1 MVGPMIGREQ
11 VSATRRTGFGAAWMT
26 RLAPTIVGATV
37 VGATSQFALAAG
49 PAARYAVWKLDPGVL
64 GWALAGAVAYGL
76 LWRRLSR
83 RPSWVYAASF
93 AAGLVATVLTLSSPL
108 DTMGETVLLTMHML
122 EHMALTLVAATL
134 LTAGVPRSMLER
146 VRNMAVIGP
155 VLDRFWNFRGMVLY
169 SVVVAVWHVPA
180 LYEAALH
187 SEPVHDL
194 EHLCFLLFAMLFWGP
209 IFKPIAPRTGRAGAP
224 FRRLAGVLVAIAVN
238 TALGSYLFFVQH
250 VLYPTYASAPR
261 VWGLIDVL
269 TDQSIAGGTLWVMG
283 DMAYIV
289 AAVVLAAQWLQHQG
303 GAAEPVTT
311 G

>member
-1 MVGPMIGREQ
+1 MTSKGQGDTP
-11 VSATRRTGFGAAWMT
+11 RRMCSGGCFGAVAAT
-26 RLAPTIVGATV
+26 FVVASSQLA
-37 VGATSQFALAAG
+37 FAAG

-76 LWRRLSR
+76 LWRRLER
-83 RPSWVYAASF
+83 RPTWTFAATF

-134 LTAGVPRSMLER
+134 LTAGIPRSMLER
-146 VRNMAVIGP
+146 VRQMAIIGP
-155 VLDRFWNFRGMVLY
+155 FLDAFWNLRGMLLY
-169 SVVVAVWHVPA
+169 SVVIGVWHVPA
-180 LYEAALH
+180 LYEAALR
-187 SEPVHDL
+187 SESVHDV
-194 EHLCFLLFAMLFWGP
+194 EHLCFLLSAMLFWGP

-224 FRRLAGVLVAIAVN
+224 LRRLAGVLVALAVN

-269 TDQSIAGGTLWVMG
+269 TDQSIAGGALWVMG

-289 AAVVLAAQWLQHQG
+289 AAVVLVAQWLQDHG
-303 GAAEPVTT
+303 GAPESAVT